1 MKLWLIRHAAVALPD
16 GLCYGITDAPAR
28 TEPTLAAAQ
37 ALAATLPRHV
47 PLWVSGLMRAQQLT
61 AALQRL
67 RPDLGAAR
75 VDIRLNE
82 MDFGTWEMQPWAA
95 VPQAA
100 FDAWTADFA
109 HHRFGGEESTQQV
122 IERVASLIVE
132 LHGAG
137 IREAAWV
144 THAGVI
150 RAAHYLKAH
159 GPREIASAGEWP
171 REAAPQGGWTEL
183 VF

>member
-28 TEPTLAAAQ
+28 ADATLAAAR
-37 ALAATLPRHV
+37 AVATVLPRFT
-47 PLWVSGLMRAQQLT
+47 PLWVSGLMRAQQL
-61 AALQRL
+61 AASLQRE

-75 VDIRLNE
+75 VDTRLNE
-82 MDFGTWEMQPWAA
+82 MDFGRWEMQPWAV
-95 VPQAA
+95 VPPAA

-109 HHRFGGEESTQQV
+109 QHRFGGEDSTQQV
-122 IERVASLIVE
+122 IDRVAALIVE
-132 LHGAG
+132 LHAAG
-137 IREAAWV
+137 VNEAAWV

-150 RAAHYLKAH
+150 RAAQYLKAH
-159 GPREIASAGEWP
+159 GPRTIAAASEWP
-171 REAAPQGGWTEL
+171 REAPAPGGWMEL

>member
-28 TEPTLAAAQ
+28 AEATVAAAQ
-37 ALAATLPRHV
+37 AAAAALPRFV
-47 PLWVSGLMRAQQLT
+47 PLWVSGLTRAQQL
-61 AALQRL
+61 AAVLQRE

-75 VDIRLNE
+75 VDTRLNE
-82 MDFGTWEMQPWAA
+82 MDFGRWEMQPWAA
-95 VPQAA
+95 VPRAA
-100 FDAWTADFA
+100 FDDWMADFA
-109 HHRFGGEESTQQV
+109 LHRFGGEECTQQV
-122 IERVASLIVE
+122 IDRVASLVLE

-150 RAAHYLKAH
+150 RAASYLKAH
-159 GPREIASAGEWP
+159 GPRRIGSASEWP
-171 REAAPQGGWTEL
+171 REAPAQGEL
-183 VF
+183 QVIEF